1 MIVGGG
7 ITGLSAAFYLKKR
20 LESAGA
26 PFRLSVVEKSPT
38 FGGKIHTI
46 EREGFV
52 IEKGRIPSLHGSAL
66 LLIWLMILGLSM
78 SLQVRTL
85 RRKRPTLYVKASC
98 TACRLA

>member
-38 FGGKIHTI
+38 FGGRIHTV
-46 EREGFV
+46 ERDGFV
-52 IEKGRIPSLHGSAL
+52 
-66 LLIWLMILGLSM
+66 
-78 SLQVRTL
+78 
-85 RRKRPTLYVKASC
+85 Y
-98 TACRLA
+98 